1 LLASR
6 FLEYLDVQPWLSVS
20 DALAPKRSLA
30 FPTPNSCVN
39 LYSGPQV
46 LCMAEKFIARQPI
59 FDKRLRVF
67 AYELLFRGG
76 PQNYFIKPSKNAAS
90 SVIADSITLFDLHT
104 LTGNALAFINVD
116 ELALRLDAPRL
127 LPPDRVIIEIL
138 ETVTPSDEIVKIC
151 RELANSGYT
160 LALDDFVDHPKFA
173 PLVECAKYLKVDFQ
187 LLDADQRRRIVHKYG
202 NSGISLLA
210 EKVETEE
217 ELAEARNLGYSYFQ
231 GYFFCKPSMLETHE
245 IPGNKLLQLRLLNLV
260 SGPELDYTAIEE
272 LLKNEPSLL
281 YRLLRYLNS
290 PLLGLR
296 SEVHSVS
303 HALMLLGEREFRRW
317 VSIFAVIALA
327 TGKPPELIRTA
338 LTRAYFCEALSHAA
352 HMDNESS
359 GLFLMGLL
367 SITDALLD
375 QPIAEIL
382 RSLPV
387 NQEIKTALTGGHNR
401 HHDVYELLLALERAE
416 WPRLS
421 ACVDRLAVPEE
432 AVPDAFQSALQKAA
446 AIGT

>member
-1 LLASR
+1 M
-6 FLEYLDVQPWLSVS
+6 P
-20 DALAPKRSLA
+20 
-30 FPTPNSCVN
+30 
-39 LYSGPQV
+39 
-46 LCMAEKFIARQPI
+46 EKFIARQPI

-76 PQNYFIKPSKNAAS
+76 PQNYFVKPSQNASS
-90 SVIADSITLFDLHT
+90 SVIADSITLFDLHS

-127 LPPDRVIIEIL
+127 LPPDGVVIEIL

-151 RELANSGYT
+151 RSLVESGYT
-160 LALDDFVDHPKFA
+160 LALDDFIDHPRSS
-173 PLVECAKYLKVDFQ
+173 PLVEFAQYLKVDFQ
-187 LLDADQRRRIVHKYG
+187 LLDVEGRRRIVEKYAKTG
-202 NSGISLLA
+202 VGLLA
-210 EKVETEE
+210 EKVETAS
-217 ELAEARNLGYSYFQ
+217 ELSEARSLGYAYFQ
-231 GYFFCKPSMLETHE
+231 GYFFCKPSMMETRE

-260 SGPELDYTAIEE
+260 SGAELDYSAIEE

-296 SEVHSVS
+296 SEVHSVR
-303 HALMLLGEREFRRW
+303 HALTLLGEREFRRW
-317 VSIFAVIALA
+317 VAVFAVIALA
-327 TGKPPELIRTA
+327 SGKPPELIRTA
-338 LTRAYFCEALSHAA
+338 LTRAYFCEAFSHAA
-352 HMDNESS
+352 HMENERSS
-359 GLFLMGLL
+359 LFLMGLL

-375 QPIAEIL
+375 KPMVDVL

-387 NQEIKTALTGGHNR
+387 GDEIKTALVGGGNR

-421 ACVDRLAVPEE
+421 ACADRLSVPEE
-432 AVPDAFQSALQKAA
+432 AVPDAFQTALRKAA